1 MTRGSKF
8 QLEPTDT
15 PPTVADHTLLLRWDR
30 LGLAVR
36 CAYHP
41 GWPQAIQL
49 YLDAGQALVV
59 AGLVREPSLLR
70 HSLRLLLQAA
80 RDEALPR
87 SWRLACYAF
96 TRRPVQQL
104 QELSCWPHA
113 EGDLALLQA
122 GLDADLTLLCSPAC
136 AKALKRSHPGA
147 QDAG

>member
-1 MTRGSKF
+1 MTPLRRC
-8 QLEPTDT
+8 QANPLMR
-15 PPTVADHTLLLRWDR
+15 ADQALWLRWDR
-30 LGLAVR
+30 LGIAVR
-36 CAYHP
+36 CAYRP
-41 GWPQAIQL
+41 AWPQAVQL

-59 AGLVREPSLLR
+59 AGLVSEAHMLR
-70 HSLRLLLQAA
+70 CSLRLLLQAA

-104 QELSCWPHA
+104 QELSCWPHS
-113 EGDLALLQA
+113 EGDLALLLA
-122 GLDADLTLLCSPAC
+122 GLEADLTLLCSPAC